1 MNKPH
6 DHLFKSTFSDPRIAA
21 DYIRNFLPTKLTSKL
36 DLTSLKL
43 APGSYVNE
51 ELKEYLSDVVY
62 RCKYGQEE
70 IKSREGEMSLLF
82 EHKSQ
87 PNGIIYL
94 QLLRYLLE
102 AWDQQPKKIEGLGII
117 IPIVVYH
124 GKEKWQKRTFSSHFP
139 SLDAILA
146 PFIPS
151 FQYLLTDLA
160 DWSDE
165 ALMTL
170 QAGLV
175 RNVLLVLKHFKE
187 TQYIKQHIDR
197 LFWEA
202 EPYLADPSQ
211 KQYIKI
217 LWNYIYGTNELSIL
231 EIRILGEKLST
242 SLRNEAM
249 TTYEHA
255 VQKGEKKGS
264 IEQQNLVI
272 TNSYNE
278 GLDIP
283 FIARITGLS
292 EAEVTD
298 RIKELGLE
306 K

>member
-1 MNKPH
+1 MSLPNKPH

-21 DYIRNFLPTKLTSKL
+21 DYIRNFLPS
-36 DLTSLKL
+36 DLTSQLDLSSLEL

-51 ELKEYLSDVVY
+51 ELEEYLSDVVY
-62 RCKYGQEE
+62 KCMYGEEE
-70 IKSREGEMSLLF
+70 IKLSLLF
-82 EHKSQ
+82 EHKSK
-87 PNGIIYL
+87 PDGIIYL

-102 AWDQQPKKIEGLGII
+102 AWDQQSEKERGLGII

-124 GKEKWQKRTFSSHFP
+124 GKRKWQKRTFKSHFP
-139 SLDAILA
+139 GLDATLT
-146 PFIPS
+146 PFIPN

-170 QAGLV
+170 RAGV
-175 RNVLLVLKHFKE
+175 VKNILLVLKHFKE

-211 KQYIKI
+211 KKYIKI

-249 TTYEHA
+249 TTYEQA
-255 VQKGEKKGS
+255 VQKGKIEGN
-264 IEQQNLVI
+264 IEQQNLII
-272 TNSYNE
+272 TNSYKE

-292 EAEVTD
+292 EAVVTD
-298 RIKELGLE
+298 RIKELGL
-306 K
+306 KK

>member
-1 MNKPH
+1 MSLPNKPH

-21 DYIRNFLPTKLTSKL
+21 DYIRNFLPL
-36 DLTSLKL
+36 DLTSQLDLSSLEL

-62 RCKYGQEE
+62 RCKYGEEE
-70 IKSREGEMSLLF
+70 IKLSLLF
-82 EHKSQ
+82 EHKSK
-87 PNGIIYL
+87 PDGIIYL

-102 AWDQQPKKIEGLGII
+102 AWDKQPKKKEGLGII

-124 GKEKWQKRTFSSHFP
+124 GKEKWEKRTFSSHFP
-139 SLDAILA
+139 GLDATLA
-146 PFIPS
+146 PFIPN

-217 LWNYIYGTNELSIL
+217 LWNYIYGTNKLSIL

-249 TTYEHA
+249 TTYEQA
-255 VQKGEKKGS
+255 IKQGN
-264 IEQQNLVI
+264 IEQQNLFI
-272 TNSYNE
+272 SNLFNE
-278 GLDIP
+278 GFDLP
-283 FIARITGLS
+283 TIARLTSLT
-292 EAEVTD
+292 EKEVTD

>member
-1 MNKPH
+1 MSLPNKPH

-21 DYIRNFLPTKLTSKL
+21 DYIRNFLPL
-36 DLTSLKL
+36 DLTSQLDLSSLEL

-62 RCKYGQEE
+62 RCKYGEEE
-70 IKSREGEMSLLF
+70 IKLSLLF
-82 EHKSQ
+82 EHKSK
-87 PNGIIYL
+87 PDGIIYL

-102 AWDQQPKKIEGLGII
+102 AWDQQPKKKEGLGIV

-124 GKEKWQKRTFSSHFP
+124 GKEKWEKRTFTSHFP
-139 SLDAILA
+139 GLDATLT
-146 PFIPS
+146 PFIPN

-217 LWNYIYGTNELSIL
+217 LWNYIYGTNKLSIL

-249 TTYEHA
+249 TTYEQA
-255 VQKGEKKGS
+255 IKQGN
-264 IEQQNLVI
+264 IEQQNLFI
-272 TNSYNE
+272 SNLFNE
-278 GLDIP
+278 GFDLP
-283 FIARITGLS
+283 TIARLTSLT
-292 EAEVTD
+292 EKEVTD

>member
-36 DLTSLKL
+36 DLTSLKP
-43 APGSYVNE
+43 APTSYVNE

-62 RCKYGQEE
+62 RCRYGDQEL
-70 IKSREGEMSLLF
+70 SLSLLF
-82 EHKSQ
+82 EHKSK
-87 PNGIIYL
+87 PDGIIYL

-102 AWDQQPKKIEGLGII
+102 AWDQQPKKKEGLGII

-124 GKEKWQKRTFSSHFP
+124 GKEKWERRTFFSHFP
-139 SLDAILA
+139 GLDATLT
-146 PFIPS
+146 PFIPN

-170 QAGLV
+170 KVGLV
-175 RNVLLVLKHFKE
+175 KNLFLILKHFKDV
-187 TQYIKQHIDR
+187 QYIQRYIDR
-197 LFWEA
+197 LFWGA
-202 EPYLADPSQ
+202 EPYLDDSAQ
-211 KQYIKI
+211 KKHIEVFWKY
-217 LWNYIYGTNELSIL
+217 LYLTNEHKQVDFRKLT
-231 EIRILGEKLST
+231 EKLST
-242 SLRNEAM
+242 SLRKEAM
-249 TTYEHA
+249 TIYEHA
-255 VQKGEKKGS
+255 VQEGRIEGKIEGN

-272 TNSYNE
+272 TNGFNE
-278 GLDIP
+278 GFDIAV
-283 FIARITGLS
+283 IARLTGLS